1 MEGVRV
7 GNRMIGTQ
15 SPVTV
20 GWENLPRVEGGPIK
34 RHFFTWF
41 QPAALFALIAF
52 WYYAPNSIA
61 TASTAIGIGIG
72 FKALLLA
79 LEWVNLGSHPA
90 GSLRP
95 AHGPREWGRIE

>member
-20 GWENLPRVEGGPIK
+20 GWENLPKVEGGPIK

-72 FKALLLA
+72 FIFLICFQLSRF
-79 LEWVNLGSHPA
+79 VC
-90 GSLRP
+90 
-95 AHGPREWGRIE
+95 RIFRIKHSYFFK